1 MRTFE
6 RKPKVSQQILPVK
19 TTLPTR
25 TRFGQSHQLK
35 TNGNQDTNSNSPNQR
50 LATPQKQ
57 HFGFDFSQI
66 PVHLSGTRRI
76 PLGALAQTNVRVNV
90 GARAGLHQDDPLG
103 SSSSNPAAATQP
115 VAGSPADSPQSLSGS
130 PKVAELKLIADK
142 KGAFQG
148 FPIAKGIDLN
158 VPGPFNDTQTTG
170 SCVNVHQMQFRLS
183 QGDPNE
189 VKLIRKI
196 VRVSVA
202 GGKSEQKGEK
212 DKPADDGPSAG
223 SVIRPD
229 GSSSVVVA
237 DAPGFIGKGDASK
250 SAGTFPVSYDADFQ
264 LYATDAIQPRI
275 LAKME
280 YTVTVAKQSFGDTK
294 PTNEIKEKSN
304 KVF

>member
-1 MRTFE
+1 M
-6 RKPKVSQQILPVK
+6 KI
-19 TTLPTR
+19 
-25 TRFGQSHQLK
+25 
-35 TNGNQDTNSNSPNQR
+35 GNQARQPLLNTNPDSLNPS
-50 LATPQKQ
+50 LSTPEKQK
-57 HFGFDFSQI
+57 FGFDFSQI
-66 PVHLSGTRRI
+66 RVHWRGNSPM
-76 PLGALAQTNVRVNV
+76 PLDALAQTNMRVNV
-90 GARAGLHQDDPLG
+90 GAAPGEHQDDPLG
-103 SSSSNPAAATQP
+103 SSSPNPSAAPQP
-115 VAGSPADSPQSLSGS
+115 VGGSPADSSQGLSGT
-130 PKVAELKLIADK
+130 PKVAELKLITGKA
-142 KGAFQG
+142 GAFQG

-158 VPGPFNDTQTTG
+158 VPGPLNDTQTTG

-189 VKLIRKI
+189 VNLIRRI

-202 GGKSEQKGEK
+202 GGKEEKKGER

-223 SVIRPD
+223 SVIRPA

-250 SAGTFPVSYDADFQ
+250 STGVFPVGYDADFQ

-280 YTVTVAKQSFGDTK
+280 YTVTIAKQSFGDTA